1 MFFPHNIKGVSIL
14 HTCMKKIRLYVIT
27 GIAIGIL
34 IAVKLIFFPS
44 QKAGGSSS
52 GKDKQSA
59 VPVTVCIVGDD
70 AFQDHI
76 YASGTI
82 VANEEAALKAEATG
96 IITYLN
102 LPEGQR
108 VKAGT
113 LLLKVND
120 ADLRAQL
127 DKINIRLRLAE
138 ESEVRQRKLLKLS
151 GVSQQEYDI
160 ALADLKSLL
169 ADSTYHQA
177 LLAKTEIRAPFD
189 GVIGIRNVSIGSYLT
204 PAVTVAYIHQLDPV
218 KIDFSLPEKYTSLFN
233 AGDVV
238 HFKTEGSAEVHTATI
253 SVKDP
258 MVDAGSRSVRYRAL
272 SRNADGRLLPGA
284 FTHVELFLK
293 DKSGTLFVPT
303 ETIIPFLTGKKV
315 FIVKNGLAEERIIE
329 TGLRTADNVQIL
341 SGLAA
346 GDSVV
351 VKGNFQLKKNMPIK
365 VVQGKKK

>member
-1 MFFPHNIKGVSIL
+1 
-14 HTCMKKIRLYVIT
+14 MKKIKPYLLTVVAI
-27 GIAIGIL
+27 GSLIAI
-34 IAVKLIFFPS
+34 KLLFFPS
-44 QKAGGSSS
+44 QKAGGSGS
-52 GKDKQSA
+52 GKDKKSA
-59 VPVTVCIVGDD
+59 VPVTVCVIGDD

-76 YASGTI
+76 YASGTV
-82 VANEEAALKAEATG
+82 VANEEAALKAEASGT
-96 IITYLN
+96 ITYLN

-127 DKINIRLRLAE
+127 DKINIHLHLAE
-138 ESEVRQRKLLKLS
+138 ESEARQRKLLKVS
-151 GVSQQEYDI
+151 GTSQQEYDV
-160 ALADLKSLL
+160 ALADLKSLK
-169 ADSTYHQA
+169 ADSTYHRA

-204 PAVTVAYIHQLDPV
+204 PAITVAYIHQLDPV
-218 KIDFSLPEKYTSLFN
+218 KIDFSLPEKYSNLFN
-233 AGDVV
+233 VGDAI
-238 HFKTEGSAEVHTATI
+238 HFKTEGSSVTYTAKI

-272 SRNADGRLLPGA
+272 SRNTDSKLLPGA
-284 FTHVELFLK
+284 FTHVELLIK
-293 DKSGTLFVPT
+293 DKIESLFVPT
-303 ETIIPFLTGKKV
+303 ETVIPFLTGKKV
-315 FIVKNGLAEERIIE
+315 YIVKNGVAEERIIE

-351 VKGNFQLKKNMPIK
+351 VKGNFQLKENTPVKIVQRKKN
-365 VVQGKKK
+365 